1 MPKFGVFTQS
11 GQPFGSSL
19 TGAIGPFAAVDGATV
34 NVATEDRYYVGFDSR
49 YRLGNLS
56 IEPTFIYLFGER
68 KFTDGSEIDFQA
80 FGTQLSLQYTTGP
93 WSFQLKGVY
102 ATGNKAT
109 DDINNTQAPGSK
121 REGAA
126 RFFPLSPNAFHRFGE
141 NLEILGRQITSFRP
155 DLLNRTPGGEAG
167 VDRFGLIHVG
177 LRPQY
182 KLTDR
187 LTLEGAVGAFW
198 TAENTACPAVLRQ
211 VSATDPRSDF
221 TGNSK
226 RLGTEVNVGT
236 IDTIMPGLTW
246 QTRFGGAFLG
256 GAFELRNG
264 EVRDAWVLVNRL
276 LYTF

>member
-1 MPKFGVFTQS
+1 V
-11 GQPFGSSL
+11 
-19 TGAIGPFAAVDGATV
+19 
-34 NVATEDRYYVGFDSR
+34 EFDAR
-49 YRLGNLS
+49 YRLGNLR
-56 IEPTFIYLFGER
+56 IEPTFIYLFGDR
-68 KFTDGSEIDFQA
+68 KFTDGSEIDFAA

-109 DDINNTQAPGSK
+109 DDINNTQAPGSR
-121 REGAA
+121 REDVE

-141 NLEILGRQITSFRP
+141 NFEILGRQITSFRP
-155 DLLNRTPGGEAG
+155 DFLNRTPGGEAG
-167 VDRFGLIHVG
+167 FDRFGLIHVG

-198 TAENTACPAVLRQ
+198 TAENTACLAVLRQ
-211 VSATDPRSDF
+211 ASTTDPRGFTCTNPLSDF

-226 RLGTEVNVGT
+226 HLGTEVDVGT
-236 IDTIMPGLTW
+236 IFTIMPGLTW
-246 QTRFGGAFLG
+246 QTRFGWAFLG
-256 GAFELRNG
+256 YAFELRNG
-264 EVRDAWVLVNRL
+264 QVRDVWVFVNRL